1 MPDPDAVVIE
11 EINSAL
17 GSELEITIEANG
29 SVQVTEAGTR
39 RRWTVVGSKQ
49 SIAAQA
55 ANRTLSGVEAGT
67 GGGAGSE
74 AVSPGAALLA
84 IHIGEAVATAGPD
97 ASRLVVHSGRVD
109 AE

>member
-17 GSELEITIEANG
+17 GSELEITIEPDE
-29 SVQVTEAGTR
+29 SVQVIEASTR
-39 RRWTVVGSKQ
+39 RRWTVVGSTR

-55 ANRTLSGVEAGT
+55 ANRTLSGEQAGT
-67 GGGAGSE
+67 GGPGSKT
-74 AVSPGAALLA
+74 VSPGAALLA
-84 IHIGEAVATAGPD
+84 IHIGEAVATAGPGT
-97 ASRLVVHSGRVD
+97 SRLVVYSGRVD